1 MSIKSNYIKYFLFF
15 LLSISFLIYNDT
27 TAKPSQKNLKKHTS
41 LKKSTSKKSTV
52 KKSSNKK
59 NKVSKNS
66 KRSKI
71 EKFIGHSLT
80 IIKDS
85 LLEEGIYYKNVL
97 IKTGKSNHSVHILEV
112 DISENKN
119 AVEVLKAN
127 NYVNDLKQLSEI
139 IQDNNEHSN
148 YFGGING
155 SFWRA
160 YSNKPIGPTIVN
172 GEVVE
177 LKKYKSWS
185 SVFFDSL
192 GKPYFDN
199 FDLECKIEIKK
210 QEIIIDRFNQRRDS
224 NSVVIYNRFAGN
236 QIPFISQSHIDK
248 AVNSFLELYNDN
260 TVFNDSTESEYD
272 LETYISENLEL
283 ERVNSIEF
291 PFKKVSCLYLEKPQ
305 INKAI
310 KCVIKQI
317 DTGVVVIPENGFI
330 ISFGI
335 NHFLNSE
342 NIKINDTIIFKV
354 TSNVL
359 QNNYFCNGLSAT
371 PRLVR
376 NGKAENEARKE
387 GSRGRRFINRA
398 LPRSA
403 IGSNKANNKIFL
415 VSVEGNNKTK
425 KTVGASLSQLSNIM
439 AKIGCYNAMNLDGGG
454 STTMVINGLNIINNY
469 NPNKSRRISVGL
481 AVKKL
486 R

>member
-27 TAKPSQKNLKKHTS
+27 TAKPSKNNPKQKTVA
-41 LKKSTSKKSTV
+41 KKSTAKKNTSNKSTA
-52 KKSSNKK
+52 KKKSNKK
-59 NKVSKNS
+59 NTASKNS
-66 KRSKI
+66 TAP
-71 EKFIGHSLT
+71 SLK

-85 LLEEGIYYKNVL
+85 LLEEGIYYKNILLKV
-97 IKTGKSNHSVHILEV
+97 GKSNHSVHILEV
-112 DISENKN
+112 DISENNN

-139 IQDNNEHSN
+139 IQDNNEKSN

-177 LKKYKSWS
+177 LKRYKSWS

-199 FDLECKIEIKK
+199 FDLECKIKLKK
-210 QEIIIDRFNQRRDS
+210 QEIVVDRFNQRRDS
-224 NSVVIYNRFAGN
+224 NSIIIYNRFAGN
-236 QIPFISQSHIDK
+236 QIPYLSQSHIDK

-260 TVFNDSTESEYD
+260 TIFNDSTEGEYD
-272 LETYISENLEL
+272 LETYIAETLEL
-283 ERVNSIEF
+283 ERTNSIEF
-291 PFKKVSCLYLEKPQ
+291 PLKKVSCLYLEKPQ
-305 INKAI
+305 INKEL

-317 DTGVVVIPENGFI
+317 DTGVVEIPENGFI
-330 ISFGI
+330 ISYGI

-354 TSNVL
+354 SSNFL
-359 QNNYFCNGLSAT
+359 KNNYFCNGLSAT

-376 NGKAENEARKE
+376 NGKAVNEARKE
-387 GSRGRRFINRA
+387 GSRGRRFINKA

-403 IGSNKANNKIFL
+403 IGANKDNNKIYL
-415 VSVEGNNKTK
+415 VSVEGNNRTK
-425 KTVGASLSQLSNIM
+425 KTVGASLSQLSKIM

>member
-1 MSIKSNYIKYFLFF
+1 
-15 LLSISFLIYNDT
+15 LIYNDT
-27 TAKPSQKNLKKHTS
+27 TAKTSKKNLKKPSSVTKS
-41 LKKSTSKKSTV
+41 ISKKNTSKKSTV

-59 NKVSKNS
+59 NKVCKKS
-66 KRSKI
+66 KRSKS
-71 EKFIGHSLT
+71 EKSNAPSLT

-85 LLEEGIYYKNVL
+85 LLEEGINYKNVFL
-97 IKTGKSNHSVHILEV
+97 KAGKSNHSVHILEV
-112 DISENKN
+112 DISENNN

-177 LKKYKSWS
+177 LKRYKSWS

-199 FDLECKIEIKK
+199 FDLECKIKLKK
-210 QEIIIDRFNQRRDS
+210 QEIVVDRFNQRRDS

-260 TVFNDSTESEYD
+260 TVFNDSTESDYD
-272 LETYISENLEL
+272 LETYIAENLEL

-291 PFKKVSCLYLEKPQ
+291 PLKKVSCIYLEKPQ
-305 INKAI
+305 INKEI

-317 DTGVVVIPENGFI
+317 DTGVVAIPENGFI

-335 NHFLNSE
+335 NHYLNTE
-342 NIKINDTIIFKV
+342 KIKINDTIIYKV
-354 TSNVL
+354 SSNVL
-359 QNNYFCNGLSAT
+359 QNNYFTDGLSAT

-403 IGSNKANNKIFL
+403 IGANKSSNKIFL
-415 VSVEGNNKTK
+415 VSVEGNNRTK

-439 AKIGCYNAMNLDGGG
+439 SKIGCYNAMNLDGGG

-486 R
+486 K